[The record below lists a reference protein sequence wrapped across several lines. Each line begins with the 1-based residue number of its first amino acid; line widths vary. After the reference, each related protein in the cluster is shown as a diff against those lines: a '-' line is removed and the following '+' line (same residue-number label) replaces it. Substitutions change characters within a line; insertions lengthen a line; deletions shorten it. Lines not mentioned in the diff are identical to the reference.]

1 MHAYVKQNLY
11 TEMQGYLLALV
22 LSLLLQAP
30 VNVCG
35 SMENCRVWTSRQGL
49 DRCLQR
55 RPAGSI
61 SRSDHDMATRH
72 LVALVLKERRKMMT
86 KKHHSQS
93 GTAEDE

>member
-35 SMENCRVWTSRQGL
+35 SMQSQGL